1 VPVRPRLTEE
11 EYDLIIE
18 MRKAAGTYQ
27 NPAAIKAAAVHYK
40 RGFEARH
47 GITIEES
54 KEQREK
60 DEAWDPRDQTNNQS
74 YGSVPGIDGEMEIG
88 DLRDDIVCEVTS
100 NLTGIISDAHWPFH
114 DLRRDASGHFYG
126 AYLTALQELK
136 TAGVQTV
143 ILNGDMLD
151 CYQLS
156 SHEKIELKRSWK
168 WELDVGKK
176 MLEHLRKFFGD
187 SVRIIYR
194 EGNHEE
200 RFQRYLARKA
210 SELQGTIDIE
220 SMLGIRENGIEW
232 VCNRAKMTIGKLW
245 VDHGHEWYGG
255 GGVMPA
261 RNFRMKALDNI
272 LVGHV
277 HRTSQDQIRRP
288 LDGSFIAGWSVG
300 CLCDLNPHYAPR
312 NGWNHGFATVELEG
326 DGTFAV
332 NNRTII
338 NGVVR

>member
-1 VPVRPRLTEE
+1 
-11 EYDLIIE
+11 
-18 MRKAAGTYQ
+18 
-27 NPAAIKAAAVHYK
+27 
-40 RGFEARH
+40 
-47 GITIEES
+47 
-54 KEQREK
+54 
-60 DEAWDPRDQTNNQS
+60 
-74 YGSVPGIDGEMEIG
+74 VPGIDGEMEIG
-88 DLRDDIVCEVTS
+88 DLRDDVVCEVTS

-114 DLRRDASGHFYG
+114 DLRRDASGQFYG

-187 SVRIIYR
+187 GVRIIYR

>member
-1 VPVRPRLTEE
+1 
-11 EYDLIIE
+11 

-54 KEQREK
+54 KELRDK
-60 DEAWDPRDQTNNQS
+60 GEAWDPRHQTNRQS

-88 DLRDDIVCEVTS
+88 DLRDDVVCEVTS

-136 TAGVQTV
+136 TAGVQTL

-187 SVRIIYR
+187 GVRIIYR

-220 SMLGIRENGIEW
+220 SMLGIRDNGIEW

-261 RNFRMKALDNI
+261 RSFRMKALDNI

-312 NGWNHGFATVELEG
+312 NGWNHGFATVQLEG

>member
-1 VPVRPRLTEE
+1 MPVRPRLTEE

-54 KEQREK
+54 KELRDK
-60 DEAWDPRDQTNNQS
+60 GEAWDPRHQTNRQS

-88 DLRDDIVCEVTS
+88 DLRDDVVCEVTS

-136 TAGVQTV
+136 TAGVQTL

-187 SVRIIYR
+187 GVRIIYR

-220 SMLGIRENGIEW
+220 SMLGIRDNGIEW

-261 RNFRMKALDNI
+261 RSFRMKALDNI

-312 NGWNHGFATVELEG
+312 NGWNHGFATVQLEG